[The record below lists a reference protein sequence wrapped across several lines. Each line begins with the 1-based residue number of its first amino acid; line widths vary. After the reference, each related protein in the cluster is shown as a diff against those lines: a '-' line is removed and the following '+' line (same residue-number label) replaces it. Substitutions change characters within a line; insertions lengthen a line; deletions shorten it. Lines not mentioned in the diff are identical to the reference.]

1 VLGFA
6 PMHPALR
13 AALFVSALAPLAC
26 GREVP
31 PPKAALPTAAE
42 TPTPAPSVAE
52 AERPSPALEVRSME
66 GSAGEGARKALG
78 GVGEALRR
86 CEAGKGLVLAM
97 TLRGEG
103 DDARLDI
110 EPGTGIEVAL
120 RRCVMEAIS
129 TADFP
134 EVLDQPTGTSS
145 ASSEPRRFAAQ
156 LVVRW

>member
-1 VLGFA
+1 M
-6 PMHPALR
+6 PPALR
-13 AALFVSALAPLAC
+13 ALLFVSALAPLAC

-31 PPKAALPTAAE
+31 PPKPRAENLGTTAAA
-42 TPTPAPSVAE
+42 PASPAPAE
-52 AERPSPALEVRSME
+52 ATRETTRPAMEVRSVE
-66 GSAGEGARKALG
+66 GSAAEGARRALSL
-78 GVGEALRR
+78 VDEPLRR

-110 EPGTGIEVAL
+110 EPGTGIEAAL

-134 EVLDQPTGTSS
+134 EVLEAPVGAPS
-145 ASSEPRRFAAQ
+145 ANTEPRRFAAQ

>member
-1 VLGFA
+1 
-6 PMHPALR
+6 
-13 AALFVSALAPLAC
+13 
-26 GREVP
+26 
-31 PPKAALPTAAE
+31 
-42 TPTPAPSVAE
+42 
-52 AERPSPALEVRSME
+52 ME
-66 GSAGEGARKALG
+66 GPASEGARKALG
-78 GVGEALRR
+78 GVDAALRR

-97 TLRGEG
+97 TLRGDG

-110 EPGTGIEVAL
+110 EPGTGIEAAL

-145 ASSEPRRFAAQ
+145 STSEPRRFAAQ